1 MHISTK
7 QRLELSG
14 EIFLLEPRKRSEIFF
29 FKSAFLSLSFSC
41 TSFWVRMLLYMLAS
55 SMHVLYRLFLLS
67 EMICCW
73 FSLSKL
79 VGGGGVFSRK
89 DCMLLIMLNL
99 FSIFKS
105 LSCYSEFVLV
115 EGFFTWW
122 CGKYWLSSWTRIAF
136 SSAFF
141 LKFLSPSFSPREG
154 SKVLCILVVI
164 VYCLPSKPWS
174 DSTNI
179 TMVNTLHRLLDAM
192 VIQLWWQ
199 WAGVILSVGPQ
210 VISFISFFGG
220 LVTWDKLVVYETGY

>member
-1 MHISTK
+1 MWQCLNFKIACIHMHISTK

-14 EIFLLEPRKRSEIFF
+14 EIFLPESRKRSEIFF

-79 VGGGGVFSRK
+79 GGGGFSRK

-115 EGFFTWW
+115 EGFFAGW
-122 CGKYWLSSWTRIAF
+122 CGKYWLSSWRRIVQVFLLEKEAKFFAF
-136 SSAFF
+136 WLSLFIVYPWNLGAIVQILPWWIPCIGCWMPWSFSYDDSGLVWFCQLA
-141 LKFLSPSFSPREG
+141 LKSFPSFLSF
-154 SKVLCILVVI
+154 
-164 VYCLPSKPWS
+164 
-174 DSTNI
+174 
-179 TMVNTLHRLLDAM
+179 
-192 VIQLWWQ
+192 
-199 WAGVILSVGPQ
+199 GV
-210 VISFISFFGG
+210 
-220 LVTWDKLVVYETGY
+220 W

>member
-1 MHISTK
+1 MK
-7 QRLELSG
+7 YFCWNLERDLRFS
-14 EIFLLEPRKRSEIFF
+14 FLNQPSCPFPFLAQVSESECCFTCLPHLCMCCTDSF
-29 FKSAFLSLSFSC
+29 CCLKWSAVGFPWASL
-41 TSFWVRMLLYMLAS
+41 W
-55 SMHVLYRLFLLS
+55 
-67 EMICCW
+67 
-73 FSLSKL
+73 
-79 VGGGGVFSRK
+79 GGGVFSRK